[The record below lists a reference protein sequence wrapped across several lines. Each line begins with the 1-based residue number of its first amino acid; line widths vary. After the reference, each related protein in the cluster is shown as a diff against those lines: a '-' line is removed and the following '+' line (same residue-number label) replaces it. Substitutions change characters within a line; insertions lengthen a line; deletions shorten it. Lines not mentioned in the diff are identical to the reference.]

1 MSGESSV
8 TSYDDE
14 EPTVYPDGSV
24 GGEVERGG
32 DELSGQYGPSRFSQA
47 LVWCAGPTY
56 VRTAPVGTWTL
67 LQSVGVAGLFST
79 MIVALSATIIAGL
92 ADMGPVW
99 ASIVSVVVAALYFS
113 YRRLVVATVASTV
126 FARSRRSGSH
136 LVSVAVMASVSVL
149 TAGTGSWVFGMAIF
163 GQEVRSQVAVNV
175 AMHQQDDL
183 NEWYRSREAN
193 RDVASRMYAEQLA
206 QPEQMRDSLQ
216 DAVSGLEIHEVEARR
231 IALCERTTPDC
242 SSGTGNVSVVP
253 RAESASKELSDVIA
267 ERTSAQRRLAEYTVF
282 PVPAPFDAVQ
292 LATCG
297 YPKQT
302 TELTPY
308 DSDRCQGMLLVESS
322 VDQLTLEHPPTRSS
336 NGLLPHLEAFGS
348 LLWNS
353 ENAGPVWLVVVGLFL
368 VLVSVDLLPLL
379 FLVQSG
385 RRG

>member
-1 MSGESSV
+1 M

-24 GGEVERGG
+24 GGGVERGG
-32 DELSGQYGPSRFSQA
+32 EELSGQYGPSRFSQA

-99 ASIVSVVVAALYFS
+99 ASIVSVVVAVLYFS

-126 FARSRRSGSH
+126 FARSRRTGSH

-193 RDVASRMYAEQLA
+193 RDVASRMYAEQLS
-206 QPEQMRDSLQ
+206 QPAQMRDSLQ
-216 DAVSGLEIHEVEARR
+216 DAVSGLEMREAG
-231 IALCERTTPDC
+231 AWQMVMCEMTSSPDC
-242 SSGTGNVSVVP
+242 FSGTGEVGIGPRSV
-253 RAESASKELSDVIA
+253 AANEELDAVTT
-267 ERTSAQRRLAEYTVF
+267 ERTSAQQRLAEYTVF

-297 YPKQT
+297 YSKQT

-322 VDQLTLEHPPTRSS
+322 VDQLAPEHPPARSS

-353 ENAGPVWLVVVGLFL
+353 ENAGPVWLVVVGLFF